1 MTKNVFDQI
10 LALAREKNRIV
21 KRGKKTPSQICS
33 IEGVM
38 AIVNYI
44 ATIIY

>member
-10 LALAREKNRIV
+10 LALAREKKESLREV
-21 KRGKKTPSQICS
+21 KKTPSQICS

-38 AIVNYI
+38 AIVNCI